1 MKVSKAYCMSLCVTI
16 LFIVLDVNT
25 MKKKLKQILDQHHA
39 DLDFA
44 SKFSLDNIAK
54 KLFQV
59 EIITEDVR
67 ESPTYDNIIKSFE
80 GVIRFVDNQPDLED
94 KLEKFLSVLSS
105 IGGPLNAAATM
116 LRKKW
121 KEIKDTK

>member
-1 MKVSKAYCMSLCVTI
+1 
-16 LFIVLDVNT
+16 